1 MKNLFLLL
9 FFGTLLF
16 GCKSKPINQK
26 IDKKKEGVWIE
37 KYEQDS
43 TTYKSFEYYK
53 HDLPVKKWK
62 SYINGK
68 IYKTEKYK
76 NGICTVKY
84 YYENGKV
91 QSKGKT
97 KIEVNSVETHWFYF
111 GDWKFY
117 SDKGKLTEI
126 KNYNN
131 GELISE
137 RRIE

>member
-1 MKNLFLLL
+1 MRQLFIIL
-9 FFGTLLF
+9 FFGLMLL
-16 GCKSKPINQK
+16 GCKSKPVNQK
-26 IDKKKEGVWIE
+26 IDKKKEGVWIDN
-37 KYEQDS
+37 YEQDS
-43 TTYKSFEYYK
+43 VRYKSFEYYK
-53 HDLPVKKWK
+53 HDQPVKKWN

-84 YYENGKV
+84 YYENGKL

-97 KIEVNSVETHWFYF
+97 KLETNSVETHWFYF

-117 SDKGKLTEI
+117 SDKGKLNEI
-126 KNYNN
+126 KKYNN

-137 RRIE
+137 QKIK

>member
-1 MKNLFLLL
+1 MQKIFVLL
-9 FFGTLLF
+9 FCGIMLL

-26 IDKKKEGVWIE
+26 IDHKKEGVWIDNY
-37 KYEQDS
+37 KQDS

-53 HDLPVKKWK
+53 HDEPVKKWK

-76 NGICTVKY
+76 NGISTVKY

-91 QSKGKT
+91 QSTGKT
-97 KIEVNSVETHWFYF
+97 KMESNSKETHWFYF

-126 KNYNN
+126 KKYNN
-131 GELISE
+131 GELISVQKMK
-137 RRIE
+137 

>member
-1 MKNLFLLL
+1 MRQLFIIL
-9 FFGTLLF
+9 FFGLMLL

-26 IDKKKEGVWIE
+26 IDKKKEGVWIDN
-37 KYEQDS
+37 YEQDS
-43 TTYKSFEYYK
+43 VRYKSFEYYK
-53 HDLPVKKWK
+53 HDQPVKKWK
-62 SYINGK
+62 SYITGK

-97 KIEVNSVETHWFYF
+97 KLETNSVETHWFYF

-117 SDKGKLTEI
+117 SDKGKLNEI
-126 KNYNN
+126 KKYNN

-137 RRIE
+137 QKIK

>member
-1 MKNLFLLL
+1 MQKLFILL
-9 FFGTLLF
+9 FCGLMLLS
-16 GCKSKPINQK
+16 CKSKPINQK
-26 IDKKKEGVWIE
+26 IDRKKEGVWIDD
-37 KYEQDS
+37 YQQDS
-43 TTYKSFEYYK
+43 IRYKSFEYYK
-53 HDLPVKKWK
+53 HDQPVKKWK
-62 SYINGK
+62 SFIDGK

-126 KNYNN
+126 KKYNN

-137 RRIE
+137 QKIK

>member
-1 MKNLFLLL
+1 MRQIFILL
-9 FFGTLLF
+9 FCGILLS
-16 GCKSKPINQK
+16 GCKSKPINQMV
-26 IDKKKEGVWIE
+26 DKKKEGVWIDN
-37 KYEQDS
+37 YEQDS
-43 TTYKSFEYYK
+43 IKYKSVENYK
-53 HDLPVKKWK
+53 NDEPVKKWK

-84 YYENGKV
+84 YYKNGKL

-97 KIEVNSVETHWFYF
+97 KIEIDSKEMHWFYF

-117 SDKGKLTEI
+117 SDRGKLTEV
-126 KNYNN
+126 KKYNN

-137 RRIE
+137 EKNN

>member
-1 MKNLFLLL
+1 MMLFS
-9 FFGTLLF
+9 
-16 GCKSKPINQK
+16 CKSKPINQK
-26 IDKKKEGVWIE
+26 VDKKKEGLWVDN
-37 KYEQDS
+37 YEQDS

-53 HDLPVKKWK
+53 NDQPVKKWK

-76 NGICTVKY
+76 NGICIVRY
-84 YYENGKV
+84 YYENGKL

-97 KIEVNSVETHWFYF
+97 KIEVNTVETHWFYF

-126 KNYNN
+126 KKYSN
-131 GELISE
+131 GDLISE
-137 RRIE
+137 KAMQ

>member
-1 MKNLFLLL
+1 MMLFS
-9 FFGTLLF
+9 
-16 GCKSKPINQK
+16 CKSKPINQK
-26 IDKKKEGVWIE
+26 IDKKKEGLWVDN
-37 KYEQDS
+37 YQQDS

-53 HDLPVKKWK
+53 NDQPVKKWK

-76 NGICTVKY
+76 NGICIVRY
-84 YYENGKV
+84 YYKNGKL

-97 KIEVNSVETHWFYF
+97 KIEVNAVETHWFYF

-126 KNYNN
+126 KKYNN
-131 GELISE
+131 GDLISE
-137 RRIE
+137 KAIQ

>member
-1 MKNLFLLL
+1 MDDY
-9 FFGTLLF
+9 T
-16 GCKSKPINQK
+16 
-26 IDKKKEGVWIE
+26 
-37 KYEQDS
+37 QDNVR
-43 TTYKSFEYYK
+43 YKSFEYYK
-53 HDLPVKKWK
+53 HDEPVKKWK
-62 SYINGK
+62 SYIGGK

-91 QSKGKT
+91 QSTGKT
-97 KIEVNSVETHWFYF
+97 KMESNSKETHWFYF

-126 KNYNN
+126 KKYNS

-137 RRIE
+137 QKIK

>member
-1 MKNLFLLL
+1 MQKLFILL
-9 FFGTLLF
+9 FCGLMLLS
-16 GCKSKPINQK
+16 CKSKPINQK
-26 IDKKKEGVWIE
+26 IDRKKEGVWIDD
-37 KYEQDS
+37 YQQDS
-43 TTYKSFEYYK
+43 IRYKSFEYYK
-53 HDLPVKKWK
+53 HDQPVKKWK
-62 SYINGK
+62 SFIDGK

-91 QSKGKT
+91 QWKGKT

-126 KNYNN
+126 KKYNN

-137 RRIE
+137 QKIK